1 MFQPDSFLI
10 RFLTKT
16 CDLLFLNIMFVLSCV
31 TIIFSG
37 AAVTS
42 LYAVT
47 LKMIRGQDYAP
58 VKDFLR
64 ALRENF
70 LPSFPA
76 AILLLVDV
84 TLLAILRAAL
94 YAETLL
100 MPPTMF
106 VLLSFAA
113 DLLTALLSWLF
124 PLLAR
129 FENTFSRHL
138 NNAVRLALVNLPVTF
153 LSFRIP
159 NQREEK
165 KEIQPAGNQLGRYQ
179 PDIIRRILRFME
191 YNVQRAIRLLPE
203 TAARKLTA
211 NPSKP
216 LRQRHRRNQQIEIC
230 QKFQPFYLRIK
241 HRR

>member
-1 MFQPDSFLI
+1 MFQPDSLLI

-16 CDLLFLNIMFVLSCV
+16 CDLLFLNIMFVLSCATV
-31 TIIFSG
+31 VFSG

-47 LKMIRGQDYAP
+47 LKMIRRQDYAP
-58 VKDFLR
+58 IKDFLR

-76 AILLLVDV
+76 TILLFVDV
-84 TLLAILRAAL
+84 TLLAVLRTAL

-100 MPPTMF
+100 MSPTLF
-106 VLLSFAA
+106 VLLAIITI
-113 DLLTALLSWLF
+113 LLSALLAWLF

-153 LSFRIP
+153 LLTTV
-159 NQREEK
+159 N
-165 KEIQPAGNQLGRYQ
+165 
-179 PDIIRRILRFME
+179 
-191 YNVQRAIRLLPE
+191 LLPLLLCLLIP
-203 TAARKLTA
+203 TSLGVVFAFWLLFGFAAGA
-211 NPSKP
+211 WVNS
-216 LRQRHRRNQQIEIC
+216 
-230 QKFQPFYLRIK
+230 FYLNRIFQSLQGG
-241 HRR
+241 

>member
-1 MFQPDSFLI
+1 MFRPDSLLI
-10 RFLTKT
+10 RFLTKI

-31 TIIFSG
+31 TIVFSG

-58 VKDFLR
+58 VKAFLR

-76 AILLLVDV
+76 TILLFVDV
-84 TLLAILRAAL
+84 TLLAVLRTAL

-100 MPPTMF
+100 MSPTLF
-106 VLLSFAA
+106 VLLAIITI
-113 DLLTALLSWLF
+113 LLTALLSWLF

-138 NNAVRLALVNLPVTF
+138 SNAVRLSLVNLPVTSLLTAVNLLPLLLCVLIPSSLGVVF
-153 LSFRIP
+153 AFWLSFGCA
-159 NQREEK
+159 
-165 KEIQPAGNQLGRYQ
+165 AGGW
-179 PDIIRRILRFME
+179 
-191 YNVQRAIRLLPE
+191 
-203 TAARKLTA
+203 A
-211 NPSKP
+211 NS
-216 LRQRHRRNQQIEIC
+216 
-230 QKFQPFYLRIK
+230 FYLNRIFESLQGG
-241 HRR
+241 

>member
-1 MFQPDSFLI
+1 MFRPDSLLI
-10 RFLTKT
+10 RFLTKI

-31 TIIFSG
+31 TIVFSG

-100 MPPTMF
+100 MPPALF
-106 VLLSFAA
+106 VLLAIITIF
-113 DLLTALLSWLF
+113 LTALLSWLF

-153 LSFRIP
+153 LLTAV
-159 NQREEK
+159 N
-165 KEIQPAGNQLGRYQ
+165 
-179 PDIIRRILRFME
+179 
-191 YNVQRAIRLLPE
+191 LLPLLLCLLIPPSLGVVFAFWLLFGF
-203 TAARKLTA
+203 AAGA
-211 NPSKP
+211 WGNS
-216 LRQRHRRNQQIEIC
+216 
-230 QKFQPFYLRIK
+230 FYLNKIFEALQGG
-241 HRR
+241 